1 MTPNTETR
9 ELKLPP
15 NDPVGQ
21 RAYDAIANAAEGEI
35 VSFSYDFPKPGTKA
49 SAPKETRSPYRQA
62 GVWRQFFKGVGK
74 QFLFKGVGKQFRKHG
89 GNEGF

>member
-62 GVWRQFFKGVGK
+62 GVWRQF
-74 QFLFKGVGKQFRKHG
+74 L
-89 GNEGF
+89 